1 MALPL
6 CSSVS
11 PPAKWGY
18 RWDLLP
24 SPPPGFGVINAAFT
38 SSALSCVTWSS
49 PQPITAQ
56 FNPNA
61 ECLRRSQMI
70 KKERNPTSLKAS
82 TYSTLSVR
90 GPGRVVLSSDP
101 QQSRPLT
108 FREVKSPVQ
117 RHPAVIREVRASP
130 VQGPSPQDLSG
141 KSLPLFL
148 SVSPED
154 DSKAT
159 S

>member
-24 SPPPGFGVINAAFT
+24 FPPPGFGVINVAFT
-38 SSALSCVTWSS
+38 SSALSRVTWSS

-61 ECLRRSQMI
+61 ECLFAQVTNDL
-70 KKERNPTSLKAS
+70 KKKKKPTSLKAS
-82 TYSTLSVR
+82 TYSTLPIR
-90 GPGRVVLSSDP
+90 CPGRVVLSSDP

-108 FREVKSPVQ
+108 FREVKPSVQ
-117 RHPAVIREVRASP
+117 RHPAVTREARASP

-141 KSLPLFL
+141 KSLPPFPC
-148 SVSPED
+148 VPRGCQQGN
-154 DSKAT
+154 
-159 S
+159 